1 VRKPHFGTATT
12 LAMLAL
18 ALGSTAIA
26 QPRPGGVEIQRNG
39 SRPSAKGP
47 PETFTGA
54 VRLDTPFAGRS
65 PSKVSGSI
73 VTFEPGART
82 AWHTHPVGQTLIVTN
97 GCGWIQGEGGAVETI
112 RPGDVVWTPPGVK
125 HWHGGTATTAM
136 THVAIVEARD
146 GERAKWMEHVTDAQY
161 RAGTPC

>member
-1 VRKPHFGTATT
+1 MRIKHFGPAAILTGATLLLAATA
-12 LAMLAL
+12 
-18 ALGSTAIA
+18 GA
-26 QPRPGGVEIQRNG
+26 QAPRAGVEIQRNG
-39 SRPSAKGP
+39 SRPSQKGP

-54 VRLDTPFAGRS
+54 VRLDTPFSGRA

-82 AWHTHPVGQTLIVTN
+82 AWHTHPVGQTLIVTS

-112 RPGDVVWTPPGVK
+112 RPGDVVWTPPGVR
-125 HWHGGTATTAM
+125 HWHGGTAATAM
-136 THVAIVEARD
+136 THVAIVESLD
-146 GERAKWMEHVTDAQY
+146 GERAKWMEPVTDAQY